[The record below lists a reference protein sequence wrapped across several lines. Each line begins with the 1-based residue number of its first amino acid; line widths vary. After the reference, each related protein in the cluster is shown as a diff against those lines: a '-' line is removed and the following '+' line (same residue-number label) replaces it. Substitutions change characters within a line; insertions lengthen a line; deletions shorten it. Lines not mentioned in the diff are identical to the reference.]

1 MLAAGD
7 ECGRSQGGNNNGYCQ
22 DNVTCWLS
30 WNLEGP
36 AQALLAFTA
45 GMVALRRAHPVLRR
59 RDFFQGRPLI
69 GSGVRDIVWLEPDG
83 TEMSGEKWQV
93 DHARALAVLLSGDGL
108 TECDPTGHP
117 VRDDHLLLLFNAS
130 AEAVTFQSPAHLGPG
145 RLVVSTAQA
154 ADPLPDAAFDPSQPV
169 TLEGRSLAVVR
180 FANAAVRKR

>member
-1 MLAAGD
+1 MY
-7 ECGRSQGGNNNGYCQ
+7 RS
-22 DNVTCWLS
+22 TS
-30 WNLEGP
+30 
-36 AQALLAFTA
+36 
-45 GMVALRRAHPVLRR
+45 
-59 RDFFQGRPLI
+59 
-69 GSGVRDIVWLEPDG
+69 SGWHRSE
-83 TEMSGEKWQV
+83 
-93 DHARALAVLLSGDGL
+93 VLLSGDGL